1 MDVRMRGSHAKRDR
15 AEIPISTHAHR
26 KVNVPANSLERLL
39 DRLDE
44 LKRPTGARERARLM
58 DSLRQAA
65 RRRFRAADTL
75 IRFHEILLFMRAYPQ
90 SAPLLRETEKLL
102 KTFGERVA
110 RLRRDG
116 ADTFAFEKFEVSGMA
131 GTGFDAI
138 FGYDIVRWLARAHPR
153 RVRLV
158 WDDAD
163 DRAHLNSVFS
173 HFMPLFEEEVYVDTH
188 TPFRDWLRAA
198 TPRGESQLAWLIRR
212 FESLP
217 VSEKMRAELFEPLKL
232 WVRWELD
239 DSRAT
244 RTHARRP
251 TSEIFYHRAPLL
263 KRNEVELARELDAPP
278 LPVERLSRK
287 DGERVLEQGRDA
299 MSVRFRELHG
309 FTYGDPRTVRRAE
322 AGRGLE
328 VFFWGVEP
336 ARRLPLLAYHCG
348 MFFKNGVA
356 CGYHEGLSI
365 FERTEIGLNLF
376 YTFRD
381 GESAWT
387 YARLMRLYK
396 QLLGTRTFSVEPYQL
411 GGSGNDE
418 GIDSGAFWFYRK
430 LGFRPILREIARL
443 VEAEEQRIASRR
455 DYRTSPRRLRRL
467 AAGHVL
473 YETRDSA
480 RPGEWDRFR
489 TRNIGLAVQR
499 RMARQFDGD
508 TQKIRDSSV
517 AGVTRALNATREKFD
532 EGERRALS
540 NLALPL
546 ALIPDLARW
555 ADEEKRAVIA
565 IVRAKAGA
573 DELSYLSRL
582 RRHARLRRAII
593 ALGTNSR
600 AG

>member
-1 MDVRMRGSHAKRDR
+1 
-15 AEIPISTHAHR
+15 
-26 KVNVPANSLERLL
+26 VPANSLERLL

-44 LKRPTGARERARLM
+44 LKRPGGARSRARLM
-58 DSLRQAA
+58 VELRQAA
-65 RRRFRAADTL
+65 RRRFRDAASL
-75 IRFHEILLFMRAYPQ
+75 IRFHETLLFMRAYPQ
-90 SAPLLRETEKLL
+90 GAPLLRETEKIL
-102 KTFGERVA
+102 KTFGGRVA
-110 RLRRDG
+110 RLRADG
-116 ADTFAFEKFEVSGMA
+116 ADTFAFERLEVSGIA
-131 GTGFDAI
+131 GTGFDAV
-138 FGYDIVRWLARAHPR
+138 FGYNIVRWLARTHTR

-198 TPRGESQLAWLIRR
+198 TPRGETQLAWLIRK

-217 VSEKMRAELFEPLKL
+217 VSEKMRAELFDPLKL
-232 WVRWELD
+232 WVRWELG

-251 TSEIFYHRAPLL
+251 AREIFYHRAPLL
-263 KRNEVELARELDAPP
+263 KRADVELARELDAPP
-278 LPVERLSRK
+278 LPVEKLSRK
-287 DGERVLEQGRDA
+287 EGARVLRQGLDA
-299 MSVRFRELHG
+299 MTVRFRELHG
-309 FTYGDPRTVRRAE
+309 FTYGDPRTVRRAG

-328 VFFWGVEP
+328 VFVWGVVP
-336 ARRLPLLAYHCG
+336 ARRLPLLAYHAG
-348 MFFKNGVA
+348 VFFKNGVA
-356 CGYHEGLSI
+356 VGYHEGLSV

-396 QLLGTRTFSVEPYQL
+396 QLLGTHTFSVEPYQL

-418 GIDSGAFWFYRK
+418 GVESGAFWFYRK
-430 LGFRPILREIARL
+430 LGFRPVLREIARL
-443 VEAEEQRIASRR
+443 VEAEERRIASRR

-473 YETRDSA
+473 YETRDAA
-480 RPGEWDRFR
+480 RAGEWDAFR

-499 RMARQFDGD
+499 RMAREFGGD
-508 TQKIRDSSV
+508 AQKIRDASV
-517 AGVTRALNATREKFD
+517 AEVTRALNAAREKFD
-532 EGERRALS
+532 EGERRALAS
-540 NLALPL
+540 LALPL

-555 ADEEKRAVIA
+555 DADEKRALIA

-573 DELSYLSRL
+573 DELSYLRLL

>member
-1 MDVRMRGSHAKRDR
+1 M
-15 AEIPISTHAHR
+15 
-26 KVNVPANSLERLL
+26 PANSLERLL

-44 LKRPTGARERARLM
+44 LKRPTGARGRAPLM
-58 DSLRQAA
+58 GALRQAT
-65 RRRFRAADTL
+65 RRRFRDAGSL

-90 SAPLLRETEKLL
+90 SAPLLRATEKIL
-102 KTFGERVA
+102 KTFSGRVA
-110 RLRRDG
+110 RLRADD
-116 ADTFAFEKFEVSGMA
+116 ADTFAFEQPEVSGMA
-131 GTGFDAI
+131 GTGFDAV
-138 FGYDIVRWLARAHPR
+138 FGYDIVRWLARTHTR
-153 RVRLV
+153 RVRVV

-163 DRAHLNSVFS
+163 DRAHLNSIFS

-198 TPRGESQLAWLIRR
+198 TPRGESQLAWLMSK

-217 VSEKMRAELFEPLKL
+217 VSEKMRAELFDPLRL
-232 WVRWELD
+232 WTRWELG

-251 TSEIFYHRAPLL
+251 TREIFYHRAPLL
-263 KRNEVELARELDAPP
+263 KRGDVGLTRELDAPP
-278 LPVERLSRK
+278 LVVEKLSRK
-287 DGERVLEQGRDA
+287 EGGRVLEQGRDA

-309 FTYGDPRTVRRAE
+309 FSYGDPRTVRRAD

-328 VFFWGVEP
+328 IFIWSVEP

-396 QLLGTRTFSVEPYQL
+396 QLLGINTFSVEPYQL

-418 GIDSGAFWFYRK
+418 GIESGAFWFYRK
-430 LGFRPILREIARL
+430 LGFRPVLPEIARL
-443 VEAEEQRIASRR
+443 VESEEQRITLRR
-455 DYRTSPRRLRRL
+455 DYRTSSPKLRRL

-473 YETRDSA
+473 YETRDAA
-480 RPGEWDRFR
+480 RAGEWDRFR

-499 RMARQFDGD
+499 RMAREFGGD
-508 TQKIRDSSV
+508 AQKIRDASV
-517 AGVTRALNATREKFD
+517 AAVTRALDATRAKFND
-532 EGERRALS
+532 EERRVLS
-540 NLALPL
+540 HLALPL
-546 ALIPDLARW
+546 ALIPTLARW
-555 ADEEKRAVIA
+555 TNEEKRAVIT

-573 DELSYLSRL
+573 DELGYLRLL

>member
-1 MDVRMRGSHAKRDR
+1 M
-15 AEIPISTHAHR
+15 
-26 KVNVPANSLERLL
+26 PANSLERLL

-44 LKRPTGARERARLM
+44 SKRPAGAGGRARLR
-58 DSLRQAA
+58 DALRQTA
-65 RRRFRAADTL
+65 RRRFRDAASL
-75 IRFHEILLFMRAYPQ
+75 IRFHEILLFMRAHPQ
-90 SAPLLRETEKLL
+90 GAPLLRETEKLL
-102 KTFGERVA
+102 KTFSGRVA
-110 RLRRDG
+110 RLREDG
-116 ADTFAFEKFEVSGMA
+116 ADTFPFERLEVSGIA

-158 WDDAD
+158 WDDED
-163 DRAHLNSVFS
+163 DRAHLHSVFS

-188 TPFRDWLRAA
+188 TPFRRWLSAA
-198 TPRGESQLAWLIRR
+198 TPRGESELHWLIRR

-217 VSEKMRAELFEPLKL
+217 VSEKIRAELFDPLKL
-232 WVRWELD
+232 WVRWELK

-244 RTHARRP
+244 RTHARLP
-251 TSEIFYHRAPLL
+251 TRATFYHRAPLL
-263 KRNEVELARELDAPP
+263 ERRDVKLARELDAPP
-278 LPVERLSRK
+278 LPIKKLSRA
-287 DGERVLEQGRDA
+287 DAERVLAFGRDA
-299 MSVRFRELHG
+299 MCVRFRELHG
-309 FTYGDPRTVRRAE
+309 FTHGDARTVLRAD
-322 AGRGLE
+322 AGRGLRIF
-328 VFFWGVEP
+328 VWGALP

-348 MFFKNGVA
+348 MFVKNGVA
-356 CGYHEGLSI
+356 VGYHEGLSL
-365 FERTEIGLNLF
+365 FGRTEIGVNLF

-418 GIDSGAFWFYRK
+418 GIESGAFWFYRK
-430 LGFRPILREIARL
+430 LGFRPVLREVARL

-455 DYRTSPRRLRRL
+455 GYRTSPPKLRRL

-473 YETRDSA
+473 YETPDAA
-480 RPGEWDRFR
+480 RAGEWDRFR

-499 RMARQFDGD
+499 RMAREFGGD
-508 TQKIRDSSV
+508 ARKVRDASV
-517 AGVTRALNATREKFD
+517 AEVVRALGATREKFD
-532 EGERRALS
+532 EDERRALS

-555 ADEEKRAVIA
+555 TVEEKRAVAA
-565 IVRAKAGA
+565 IVRAKAGR
-573 DELSYLSRL
+573 DELNYLRLL

-593 ALGTNSR
+593 ALGTS
-600 AG
+600 